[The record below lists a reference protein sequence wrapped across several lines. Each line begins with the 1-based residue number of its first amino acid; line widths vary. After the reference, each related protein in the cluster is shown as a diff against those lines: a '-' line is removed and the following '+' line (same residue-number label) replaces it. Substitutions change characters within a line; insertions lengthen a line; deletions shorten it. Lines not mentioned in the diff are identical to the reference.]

1 MAEVVTPSAS
11 KIMYDTHDRSCG
23 LVPFAQAGPPM
34 KPDEERHD
42 DDTFKKEIMSAP
54 YPGRQSPDP
63 ETQSNNQQA
72 PLTSGK
78 TTAEF
83 REESKNLAQ
92 KGTQNLTSNPEHPLE
107 KIEAA
112 KFSKGPGN

>member
-1 MAEVVTPSAS
+1 
-11 KIMYDTHDRSCG
+11 
-23 LVPFAQAGPPM
+23 
-34 KPDEERHD
+34 
-42 DDTFKKEIMSAP
+42 MSAP

-112 KFSKGPGN
+112 KFTKGPGN